1 MNDLQF
7 QNPSQ
12 ADIAKLLS
20 QSKRIAVVGLSADPL
35 RPSFQVAKYLLG
47 RQYDI
52 IPVNPAAAEIMGL
65 KAYPNLS
72 DIGGRIDIVDVFR
85 RSDQT
90 DPIIDE
96 AIRIGAK
103 AIWLQEQVVNDTG
116 ALRAQKAGLVVVQD
130 RCIKKEL
137 MKIE

>member
-1 MNDLQF
+1 MSF

-12 ADIAKLLS
+12 SEISDLLRRS
-20 QSKRIAVVGLSADPL
+20 QRIAVVGLSGNPD
-35 RPSFQVAKYLLG
+35 RPAYRVSQYLIDRG
-47 RQYDI
+47 YEI
-52 IPVNPAAAEIMGL
+52 IPVNPQESEILGQ

-72 DIGGRIDIVDVFR
+72 AIGGDIDIVDVFR

-96 AIRIGAK
+96 AIKIGAK
-103 AIWLQEQVVNDTG
+103 AIWLQEGVINEAG
-116 ALRAQKAGLVVVQD
+116 ALRAQAAGLVVVQD

-137 MKIE
+137 AKH